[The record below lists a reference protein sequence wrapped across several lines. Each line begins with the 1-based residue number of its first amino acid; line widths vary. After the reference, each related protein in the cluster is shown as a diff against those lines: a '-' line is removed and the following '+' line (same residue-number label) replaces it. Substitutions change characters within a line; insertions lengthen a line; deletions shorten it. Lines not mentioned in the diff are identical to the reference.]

1 MGSIPDEL
9 LLARIRRESEAR
21 EAAFASLQAA
31 LNKST
36 AAFDEKLLVAASK
49 LTTAVG
55 SASALAG
62 TAFRT
67 AVDESSARAEQL
79 TVLRAEF
86 NNGLSQ
92 ASASITET
100 RVAFADATQAFAQQT
115 LTLQTQFNASS
126 AKFEEQI
133 TAISTNTSAI
143 ASRTTTLESQVQTPT
158 TGLLARVST
167 VETTKVDAS
176 GAYAQANSAITAS
189 LTSTS
194 AGTIGAAVQTEATA
208 RANADGFLSGKYS
221 LKVTAG
227 GIVTGMNITSSTG
240 GGTDVSDITFQATSF
255 KVYNG
260 TTGVAPFQVVG
271 GQVKVTGSLVIS
283 SGDVLGLGTLA
294 TQNSVT
300 TGQVTGL
307 GGLATK
313 SSVDLSTSEV
323 TNKSLAN
330 VDSTANTKLAGISA
344 NADVTL
350 SAINGGLVITSGGLT
365 LNGTPSIKSNNYSAG
380 SAGWII
386 KGDGSVEFSSGTFR
400 GSLAAGV
407 EITTPKILGATLK
420 FNGSS
425 TICCDTSD
433 GSDNSILRMNGG
445 GADGVGRG
453 GQIDVIGNEYSTV
466 GGVAGAILITPGNAA
481 NGAVYIRDN
490 TLVDRIKVDTSGSV
504 VLNGNSAT
512 FIYNASF
519 QTPVLTNITLKGSQ
533 LVFADTGGTARID
546 MQESWGIK
554 LTRSSDKHHFHT
566 SGTALV
572 IGAVLSDTSLTGN
585 RIYFGGSS
593 VYLYE
598 SGGKLYLNDGNGDR
612 ALT

>member
-31 LNKST
+31 LDKAT

-86 NNGLSQ
+86 SNGLSQ

-133 TAISTNTSAI
+133 TAISTDTSAI
-143 ASRTTTLESQVQTPT
+143 ATRTTTLESQVQTPT
-158 TGLLARVST
+158 TGLLARVTT

-221 LKVTAG
+221 LKVIAG
-227 GIVTGMNITSSTG
+227 DIVTGMNITSSTG
-240 GGTDVSDITFQATSF
+240 GGTDVSDITFQASSF

-283 SGDVLGLGTLA
+283 SGDV
-294 TQNSVT
+294 S
-300 TGQVTGL
+300 GL

-365 LNGTPSIKSNNYSAG
+365 LDGTPSIKSNNYSAG

-407 EITTPKILGATLK
+407 EITTPKILGATMK
-420 FNGSS
+420 FSGAS

-433 GSDNSILRMNGG
+433 GSDNGILRMNGG

-466 GGVAGAILITPGNAA
+466 AGYAGAILITPGNAA
-481 NGAVYIRDN
+481 NGAVYVRDRSS
-490 TLVDRIKVDTSGSV
+490 VDRIKVDTSGNV
-504 VLNGNSAT
+504 VLSGNSAT
-512 FIYNASF
+512 YISNASF
-519 QTPVLTNITLKGSQ
+519 SSGVISNLNLNGTKLS
-533 LVFADTGGTARID
+533 FCESSGTARMD
-546 MQESWGIK
+546 MEESWGVK

-572 IGAVLSDTSLTGN
+572 VGAVLANTSLTGN
-585 RIYFGGSS
+585 RIYFGGSG

>member
-9 LLARIRRESEAR
+9 LLARIRKEAEAR

-31 LNKST
+31 LDKAT

-67 AVDESSARAEQL
+67 AVDESSARAEQV

-86 NNGLSQ
+86 NTALTQ
-92 ASASITET
+92 ANASITET

-133 TAISTNTSAI
+133 TAISTDTSAL
-143 ASRTTTLESQVQTPT
+143 ATRTTTLESQVQTPT

-176 GAYAQANSAITAS
+176 GALAQANSAITAS

-221 LKVTAG
+221 LKVIAG
-227 GIVTGMNITSSTG
+227 DIVTGMNISSSTG
-240 GGTDVSDITFQATSF
+240 SGTDVSDITFQGANF
-255 KVYNG
+255 KIHNG
-260 TTGVAPFQVVG
+260 STGVVPFSVNTLTNTVTLTNVV
-271 GQVKVTGSLVIS
+271 V
-283 SGDVLGLGTLA
+283 DTLA
-294 TQNSVT
+294 
-300 TGQVTGL
+300 
-307 GGLATK
+307 
-313 SSVDLSTSEV
+313 
-323 TNKSLAN
+323 AN
-330 VDSTANTKLAGISA
+330 IQ
-344 NADVTL
+344 
-350 SAINGGLVITSGGLT
+350 
-365 LNGTPSIKSNNYSAG
+365 
-380 SAGWII
+380 
-386 KGDGSVEFSSGTFR
+386 
-400 GSLAAGV
+400 
-407 EITTPKILGATLK
+407 ITTPKILGATMK
-420 FNGSS
+420 FSGAS
-425 TICCDTSD
+425 TICCDTND
-433 GSDNSILRMNGG
+433 GSDNGILRMNGG

-453 GQIDVIGNEYSTV
+453 GQIDVIGNEYTTLA
-466 GGVAGAILITPGNAA
+466 GYAGAILITPGNAG
-481 NGAVYIRDN
+481 NGAVYIRDRS
-490 TLVDRIKVDTSGSV
+490 TVDRIKVDTGGNV
-504 VLNGNSAT
+504 VLNGAGAT
-512 FIYNASF
+512 NIYNASF
-519 QTPVLTNITLKGSQ
+519 QTAVLTDINLKGTK
-533 LVFADTGGTARID
+533 LTFADTGGTARID

-554 LTRSSDKHHFHT
+554 VTRSSDKHHFHT
-566 SGTALV
+566 AGTALV
-572 IGAVLSDTSLTGN
+572 VGAVIANTSLTGD
-585 RIYFGGSS
+585 RIYFGGSG